1 MVAVGPQDTNTTAG
15 GIARLHCNATGFP
28 VPDIVWFKNGIPL
41 SDLNNIRI
49 TTTRTEIMEG
59 LLAVGILSIQGPV
72 LSDNGLYSCN
82 ASNSLKTAEVV
93 SSESADLF
101 VQCE

>member
-15 GIARLHCNATGFP
+15 GTARLYCNATGFP
-28 VPDIVWFKNGIPL
+28 IPDIVWFKNGTPVSDL
-41 SDLNNIRI
+41 SDTRI
-49 TTTRTEIMEG
+49 TPTRTEILDE
-59 LLAVGILSIQGPV
+59 LLAVGILSIRGPV

-93 SSESADLF
+93 SSDSAELF